1 MDLPY
6 QMMDGW
12 TKLAKTIPFLDHYG
26 IKYVIFKNFI
36 YCGVGEVGELFNPQ
50 ISVTFGYNI
59 WNLKII

>member
-26 IKYVIFKNFI
+26 IKYVIFKI
-36 YCGVGEVGELFNPQ
+36 YILWGGG
-50 ISVTFGYNI
+50 GGG
-59 WNLKII
+59 II